1 MAGLFLVGIAL
12 LGIWAAWSL
21 YIAGKRQ
28 SIAVSLVLQVEHG
41 EEFLD
46 PLLQLVWRLFREAEH
61 LSLSDVWVVS
71 NDDGG
76 SLAPL
81 IQRLQDTYPLLHW
94 MTGTDATHAVCDRAS
109 GQVTWVL
116 DLTRR
121 LTPLQAVELLGR
133 LLIER
138 SQLAQGLKS

>member
-12 LGIWAAWSL
+12 LGIWAACIIHSVWQRSL
-21 YIAGKRQ
+21 
-28 SIAVSLVLQVEHG
+28 SVWQVEHG

-138 SQLAQGLKS
+138 SQLAQGLQS